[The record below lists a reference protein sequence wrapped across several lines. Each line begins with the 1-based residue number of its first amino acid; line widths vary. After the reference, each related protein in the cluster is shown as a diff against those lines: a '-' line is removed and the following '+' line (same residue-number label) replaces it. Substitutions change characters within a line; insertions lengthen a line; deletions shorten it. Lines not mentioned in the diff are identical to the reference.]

1 MILYRVYHYITSEA
15 RMKTDVKQYFNP
27 DQHLTLHKD
36 NEGNMIGG
44 GYQVNNLLYQHKMP
58 LFVSLDDAETQ
69 RGGSGGIGGGDDD
82 DQHFIPEKF
91 SDLFRDLAVPAGLF
105 MMPALFRPRNYAFEV
120 PEAEPKTSAE
130 AAAEAE
136 ANNDKSDNDSDST
149 DSTDTESESES
160 ESDRRKPVPKDIFDR
175 LLELVTPSERVQH
188 DVKTRRQRQQHSK
201 ETRSNK
207 KKTNTTKRA
216 RSYME

>member
-15 RMKTDVKQYFNP
+15 RMKTEVKQYFNP
-27 DQHLTLHKD
+27 DEHLTLHQDKD
-36 NEGNMIGG
+36 GNMIGG
-44 GYQVNNLLYQHKMP
+44 GYQVNNLLYQNKMP

-69 RGGSGGIGGGDDD
+69 RGGSGGIGGGNDD
-82 DQHFIPEKF
+82 HYIPEKF

-120 PEAEPKTSAE
+120 PEIEPKAPTE
-130 AAAEAE
+130 AQAQADADST
-136 ANNDKSDNDSDST
+136 NDMSDTDST
-149 DSTDTESESES
+149 DSDTESER
-160 ESDRRKPVPKDIFDR
+160 DLRKPVPKDIFDR

-188 DVKTRRQRQQHSK
+188 DVKTRRQRHHSK
-201 ETRSNK
+201 ENRSNK
-207 KKTNTTKRA
+207 KKTNTTKKA